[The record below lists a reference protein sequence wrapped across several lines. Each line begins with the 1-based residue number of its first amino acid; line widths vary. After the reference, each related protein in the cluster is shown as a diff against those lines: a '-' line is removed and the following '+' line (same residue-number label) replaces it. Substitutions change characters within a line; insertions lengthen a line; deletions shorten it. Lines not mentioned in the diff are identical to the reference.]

1 MSDIHVTG
9 IARVSIRCQLKTA
22 TGTAYIN
29 LSHDLCSRER
39 QLTGVITFYA
49 GIGGN
54 EFTVGEIVGHKLK
67 VQKNVLELFNDLYD
81 DSDEVFDEIA
91 QAVNKGMVTLVKMI
105 NSIGYAPDPFRWEI
119 I

>member
-1 MSDIHVTG
+1 MSDIHVAG

-22 TGTAYIN
+22 PGTAYIN
-29 LSHDLCSRER
+29 LSHDLCSSER
-39 QLTGVITFYA
+39 PLTGVITFYA
-49 GIGGN
+49 GVGGN
-54 EFTVGEIVGHKLK
+54 EFTVGEFVGCKLK
-67 VQKNVLELFNDLYD
+67 VQKNVLELFSDLYG

>member
-9 IARVSIRCQLKTA
+9 IAQVNIRCQFKTVPGV
-22 TGTAYIN
+22 THIT
-29 LSHDLCSRER
+29 LSHDPYSRGR

-49 GIGGN
+49 GFGGN
-54 EFTVGEIVGHKLK
+54 EFTVGEIVGRKLK

-105 NSIGYAPDPFRWEI
+105 DASGYAHDPFQWEI